1 VNTFDS
7 YLVQLFQ
14 AVELVGIFAKLA
26 VVLKLNKAK
35 EKVKNLQYV
44 KIYKNK
50 IYLLRLMLL
59 LEQN

>member
-1 VNTFDS
+1 MNTFDS